1 MADSIEQARGFMSR
15 DKESIQEAFRI
26 LRDQLLESDL
36 MNSPSDLNNYEAKRK
51 EIVYQLER
59 VRAYIKDVV
68 GY

>member
-36 MNSPSDLNNYEAKRK
+36 MNSPSDLNNYETKRK
-51 EIVYQLER
+51 EIIYQLER